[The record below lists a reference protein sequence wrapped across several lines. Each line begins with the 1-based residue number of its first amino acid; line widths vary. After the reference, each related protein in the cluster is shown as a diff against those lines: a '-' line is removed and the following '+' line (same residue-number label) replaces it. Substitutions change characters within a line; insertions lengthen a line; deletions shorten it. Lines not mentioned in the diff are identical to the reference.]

1 MNRIIPFVIATIFT
15 INASAQG
22 CSDAGI
28 CTLGALKQTNL
39 KTQSDSVFRRFSI
52 GLNHAMGIGEVSTNV
67 HISSLTARVFLTK
80 NTQVQVNMP
89 LQIASGKLGTV
100 AGLGDLTIGFSQV
113 LTQNKDWKYTL
124 QLGARIP
131 TNAANISTPATL
143 RPEFQNINKQINT
156 LIKDL
161 INTPIP
167 LQFDLL
173 ENDIDITYPM
183 VYQSS
188 RGTYDFMGG
197 LSVEYKTWQLA
208 LGYQVP
214 INANNEN
221 DVDNNK
227 YVDSVKL
234 PGNLPLP
241 VSFDLSYNYI
251 YGLEAYNEY
260 FSSRKLN
267 RKADFMYRI
276 QKSFAVGNSTKI
288 QVGLLGIYHM
298 GNDVISS
305 PKIPDIPL
313 LNTAKLLLPANIKS
327 QIDNLFGGIEREIEV
342 AGSKGTTLNITA
354 GLQHQ
359 FAKRFQ
365 FNFDLGF
372 PIVTRSAQPDG
383 LKRSFVGSVGIEC
396 GF

>member
-1 MNRIIPFVIATIFT
+1 MIPSMHKVFLFIIAVSVTSKIA
-15 INASAQG
+15 AQG

-28 CTLGALKQTNL
+28 CTLGALKQTSL

-52 GLNHAMGIGEVSTNV
+52 GLNHSMGIGEVSTNV
-67 HISSLTARVFLTK
+67 HVSSLTARVFLTK

-113 LTQNKDWKYTL
+113 LSQNKDWKYTL
-124 QLGARIP
+124 QLGAKIA
-131 TNAANISTPATL
+131 TNPSNLATKANL
-143 RPEFQNINKQINT
+143 RPEFQNVNKQIND

-161 INTPIP
+161 LNSPIP
-167 LQFDLL
+167 LQLDLL
-173 ENDIDITYPM
+173 KSQVDITYPM

-197 LSVEYKTWQLA
+197 LSVEYKTWQLG

-214 INANNEN
+214 INTNNEN

-227 YVDSVKL
+227 YIDSVKL

-288 QVGLLGIYHM
+288 QVGLLGIFHM
-298 GNDVISS
+298 GNDIITS
-305 PKIPDIPL
+305 PKIPEIPL

-327 QIDNLFGGIEREIEV
+327 QIDNLFG
-342 AGSKGTTLNITA
+342 
-354 GLQHQ
+354 
-359 FAKRFQ
+359 
-365 FNFDLGF
+365 
-372 PIVTRSAQPDG
+372 
-383 LKRSFVGSVGIEC
+383 SV
-396 GF
+396 